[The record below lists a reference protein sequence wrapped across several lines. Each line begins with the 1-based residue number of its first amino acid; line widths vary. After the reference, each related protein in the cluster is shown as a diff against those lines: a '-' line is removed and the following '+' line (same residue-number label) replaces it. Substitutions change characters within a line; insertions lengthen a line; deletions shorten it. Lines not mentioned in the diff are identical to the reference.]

1 MLIEGP
7 SESNPIRAPDS
18 QVPPLCSRSR
28 CLIDTSTK
36 CDNLVSSEE
45 RRLLSLT
52 YAKYRS
58 YASQQHSCAVSYG
71 CVSSTQGQRFSPPFS
86 DWTGMLIAERVKVTD
101 KYTIIGFISSGTY
114 GRVFKAKSRLVLFS
128 FSWERVLMVDGMEES
143 LRSRS
148 LSRIRRGRL
157 LLITL
162 A

>member
-1 MLIEGP
+1 MRIEAVGVQP
-7 SESNPIRAPDS
+7 NQSAGH
-18 QVPPLCSRSR
+18 QVPIYHHQHPDALS
-28 CLIDTSTK
+28 THPTK

-58 YASQQHSCAVSYG
+58 YASQQHSSAVSYG
-71 CVSSTQGQRFSPPFS
+71 CVSSTQRQRFSLYPFS
-86 DWTGMLIAERVKVTD
+86 GWTGMLIAERVKVTD

-148 LSRIRRGRL
+148 LSRIRRG
-157 LLITL
+157 
-162 A
+162 